1 MLCHIIIYH
10 SLCYIY
16 AAKRLTLFPCRSKL
30 ISDKSPVPI
39 FCVFRA
45 VLATKIDLQVAI
57 FSPSARITV
66 NMFRRSHKSDV
77 SGDPKAHLIF
87 VPKPHL
93 IFVTKHHNRDWCFS
107 SASMITCTLHI
118 CINCKHRKNCE
129 CCPGHSSVSVPVSVS
144 QKSLKSLSKISQKSL
159 TSLSKVS
166 TSVY

>member
-1 MLCHIIIYH
+1 MFFR
-10 SLCYIY
+10 CYAISSYTIAYVIY

-45 VLATKIDLQVAI
+45 VLATKIDLQVAF

-118 CINCKHRKNCE
+118 CINSKHRKNCE
-129 CCPGHSSVSVPVSVS
+129 CYPGHFLIVLITPQYHNSSFAICE
-144 QKSLKSLSKISQKSL
+144 L
-159 TSLSKVS
+159 
-166 TSVY
+166 